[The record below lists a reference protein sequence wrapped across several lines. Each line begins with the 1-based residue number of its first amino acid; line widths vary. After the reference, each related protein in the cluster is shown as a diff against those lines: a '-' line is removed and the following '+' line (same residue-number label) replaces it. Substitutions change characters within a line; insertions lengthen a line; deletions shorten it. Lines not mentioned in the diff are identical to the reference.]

1 MEYLFSSSSI
11 YRGRCQASISF
22 KVYLLGVYMKKLIA
36 FVSLLSLSAT
46 SYSAISIDRTRV
58 IYNQE
63 NKSVSI
69 FVHNRNEKL
78 PYLAQA
84 WVEDEKGEKISEP
97 FITTPP
103 LQRLEPSASSQIK
116 IQLIS
121 DTRLATDR
129 ESLFYFNVRE
139 IPPKSNSPNTLQL
152 SLQTKVK
159 LFYRPDFLKVK
170 SGSKP
175 YQNNLQI
182 KIDHGFRLI
191 NSTPYYIAVTNVRD
205 QDQHTIS
212 ELSSL
217 NIAPKSESSIS
228 SNSIKKHSSLIVSYV
243 NDFGATT
250 DITLICTNNLCKMDN
265 K

>member
-1 MEYLFSSSSI
+1 
-11 YRGRCQASISF
+11 
-22 KVYLLGVYMKKLIA
+22 MKNLIA
-36 FVSLLSLSAT
+36 FISFVSISSA

-84 WVEDEKGEKISEP
+84 WIENEKGEKISEP

-121 DTRLATDR
+121 HARLATDR
-129 ESLFYFNVRE
+129 ESLFFFNVRE
-139 IPPKSNSPNTLQL
+139 IPPKSNTPNTLQL

-159 LFYRPDFLKVK
+159 LFYRPDFLKIK

-175 YQNNLQI
+175 YQNDLQI
-182 KIDHGFRLI
+182 KIDHGFRFI
-191 NSTPYYIAVTNVRD
+191 NTTPYYIAVTNVRD
-205 QDQHTIS
+205 KDQHTIP

-217 NIAPKSESSIS
+217 NILPKSESLIS
-228 SNSIKKHSSLIVSYV
+228 STPTKQYSSLIVSYV

-250 DITLICTNNLCKMDN
+250 DITLTCTNNLCKMDN